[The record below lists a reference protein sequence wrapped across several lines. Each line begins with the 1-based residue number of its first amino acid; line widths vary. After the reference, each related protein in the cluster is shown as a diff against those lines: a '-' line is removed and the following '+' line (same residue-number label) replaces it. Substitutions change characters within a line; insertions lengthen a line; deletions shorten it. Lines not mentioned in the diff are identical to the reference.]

1 MAEKTAWVPLES
13 NPETDLQNL
22 FTCKFVT
29 KLGVPQDWAFCDVF
43 GLDPEL
49 LAMVPPAIAVIL
61 LFPITEKY
69 EAYRKSEDQRLLASP
84 PTVPGSAYF
93 LKQTIGNACGTI
105 AVLHSVLNNA
115 DLLPLAGTPLGQILT
130 TTKTM
135 TPQERA
141 NALEHN
147 TALAQL
153 GQTAAPSADA
163 DVDLHFVAFVGVE
176 GQLLELDGRR
186 PFPIPHGPLGDQSL
200 LENVARV
207 VREFIQRDPDNL
219 QFNLIALAQAE

>member
-13 NPETDLQNL
+13 NPE
-22 FTCKFVT
+22 FVA
-29 KLGVPQDWAFCDVF
+29 KLGVPQEWAFCDVF

-69 EAYRKSEDQRLLASP
+69 ETYRKSEDQRLLASP
-84 PTVPGSAYF
+84 PTVPESAYY

-115 DLLPLAGTPLGQILT
+115 DLLPLAGTALERILT
-130 TTKTM
+130 TTKNM

-141 NALEHN
+141 KALEHN
-147 TALAQL
+147 ADIANAHSQVAQL

-207 VREFIQRDPDNL
+207 VREFMQRDPDNL